1 MSPLLSR
8 SRKIDLTRSGQAL
21 LPLEYLKRWYW
32 LSFSNS
38 TRFFST
44 IVHLASASVKSHS
57 NVQTPLRRTLVYAP
71 FMSSFMSSY
80 SSSHQPERT
89 HLFEHAADVAYRG
102 VLACNCKCGLQPPR
116 WYSVLFFRIRKMAVL
131 DCSSKIFYQSEKDE
145 NIYIKKFI
153 LRCDKKK
160 NSSVL

>member
-1 MSPLLSR
+1 MSRHHCGEPSCMLRSCHLLC
-8 SRKIDLTRSGQAL
+8 
-21 LPLEYLKRWYW
+21 P
-32 LSFSNS
+32 
-38 TRFFST
+38 
-44 IVHLASASVKSHS
+44 
-57 NVQTPLRRTLVYAP
+57 P
-71 FMSSFMSSY
+71 SSY

-160 NSSVL
+160 IRVSFTYFWNLTVDIYLFIVSAPT